1 MKNKT
6 NLKSIF
12 FQNLSILME
21 TIEKTLT
28 GY

>member
-1 MKNKT
+1 MKNKN

-12 FQNLSILME
+12 YENLSILME